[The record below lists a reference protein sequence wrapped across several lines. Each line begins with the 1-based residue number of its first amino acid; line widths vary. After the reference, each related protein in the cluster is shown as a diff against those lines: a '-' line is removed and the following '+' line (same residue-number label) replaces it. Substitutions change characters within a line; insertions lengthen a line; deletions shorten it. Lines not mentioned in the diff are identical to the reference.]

1 MSVGIVKLE
10 KVEQAKKQLKWLR
23 YNFPQQ
29 IPAKNDTDK
38 IRNCI
43 NQYVTD
49 ALNVMDEMW
58 EEIRRLRSMIEWNNR
73 KENT

>member
-1 MSVGIVKLE
+1 MESMKLE
-10 KVEQAKKQLKWLR
+10 RIEQAKKQLKWLR

-29 IPAKNDTDK
+29 TPAKNDSD
-38 IRNCI
+38 RMCNCI

-58 EEIRRLRSMIEWNNR
+58 AEIKALRLEMKHE
-73 KENT
+73 